1 VNEASVSTDEL
12 KMQQFRACAKS
23 WFARHK
29 STEYMQQ
36 GSRNET
42 FIAQRL
48 VQQPWV
54 YSVFDV
60 GLLQSKRGAEWI
72 AVSPDAI
79 ALADLPHESEENEK
93 QVLFVEMKTRQTGQ
107 TISAARE
114 AVKNYGELVFCKYD
128 DDIFKGCVPASN
140 RKQLLHQSMVTNLKY
155 GLFVTA
161 VAFDNESEIQP

>member
-1 VNEASVSTDEL
+1 MNEASVSTDEL

-36 GSRNET
+36 GSRNKT
-42 FIAQRL
+42 LIAQRL
-48 VQQPWV
+48 IQQPWV

-79 ALADLPHESEENEK
+79 ALADLPQESEENE
-93 QVLFVEMKTRQTGQ
+93 
-107 TISAARE
+107 
-114 AVKNYGELVFCKYD
+114 
-128 DDIFKGCVPASN
+128 
-140 RKQLLHQSMVTNLKY
+140 
-155 GLFVTA
+155 
-161 VAFDNESEIQP
+161 